1 MSIWTRLRDF
11 LSRIGA
17 SFDAALSE
25 PLSRADSARSDAP
38 SIEGGVAFTIG
49 MIALTA
55 KMAFADGRVSPE
67 EIQVFHRLFH
77 VPPQERRNIARF
89 FDLAR
94 HSMAG
99 FESYARDLARL
110 FRDRPGVLEDV
121 LDALFAVALADGGI
135 HPRELQYLELAA
147 NIFGFSQEEFERIS
161 ACHLDPELRDPYR
174 ILGIAADCSDDEL
187 KQAYRRLVRENHP
200 DSLIGR
206 GVPAEFVAVATQKLA
221 AINRAHDEVL
231 RRRKAA

>member
-1 MSIWTRLRDF
+1 MSIWTQLRDL
-11 LSRIGA
+11 LSRFGA
-17 SFDAALSE
+17 SFDALLRE
-25 PLSRADSARSDAP
+25 PLGREAGT
-38 SIEGGVAFTIG
+38 GGLAFTIG

-55 KMAFADGRVSPE
+55 KMAFADGRVSPQ

-89 FDLAR
+89 FDMAR
-94 HSMAG
+94 QSMAG

-110 FRDRPGVLEDV
+110 FRDKPGVLEDV
-121 LDALFAVALADGGI
+121 LDALFAIALADGGI
-135 HPRELQYLELAA
+135 HPRELQYLALAA
-147 NIFGFSQEEFERIS
+147 DIFGFSDEEFARIR
-161 ACHLDPELRDPYR
+161 ACHTDPECCEPYR
-174 ILGIAADCSDDEL
+174 ILGIAADCGDEEL

-206 GVPAEFVAVATQKLA
+206 GVPAEFVAVATAKLA
-221 AINRAHDEVL
+221 AINRAYDEVM